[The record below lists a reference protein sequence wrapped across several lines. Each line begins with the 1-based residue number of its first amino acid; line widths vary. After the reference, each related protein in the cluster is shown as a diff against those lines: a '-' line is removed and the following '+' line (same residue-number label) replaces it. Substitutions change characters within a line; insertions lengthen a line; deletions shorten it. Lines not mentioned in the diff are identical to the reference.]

1 MINNL
6 SIIADTL
13 TNSSY
18 ASSSMASVFGAFSLL
33 YLGFMCLYFVFL
45 AYYSISIVFSVIAVI
60 DIANRSIGELPD
72 KITWILLIY
81 PFGPALLYI
90 PTYIYFF
97 KKKKELDRK

>member
-13 TNSSY
+13 TSSTY
-18 ASSSMASVFGAFSLL
+18 GSSSMAPVFGAFSLL
-33 YLGFMCLYFVFL
+33 YIGFMCLYFLFMV
-45 AYYSISIVFSVIAVI
+45 YYSISMVFSVIAII

-97 KKKKELDRK
+97 KKKKELDSK